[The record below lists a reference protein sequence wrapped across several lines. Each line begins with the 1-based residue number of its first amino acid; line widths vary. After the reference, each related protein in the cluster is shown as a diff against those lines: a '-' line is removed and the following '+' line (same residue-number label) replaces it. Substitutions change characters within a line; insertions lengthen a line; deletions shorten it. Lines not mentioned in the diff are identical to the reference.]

1 MNRYLSDAGVFWVFL
16 YIALMI
22 PTIHQILEIE
32 KFFNEINIPTVVK
45 LDQASTQTNAP
56 RFVQE
61 NIELLKTNTLN
72 PVATGLCYDRL
83 LALKAAI
90 IDPVK

>member
-1 MNRYLSDAGVFWVFL
+1 
-16 YIALMI
+16 MI

-32 KFFNEINIPTVVK
+32 KFFNDINIPTVVK

-61 NIELLKTNTLN
+61 NIELLKTNALK
-72 PVATGLCYDRL
+72 PVAASLCYARL

-90 IDPVK
+90 IDPVKTEPVS

>member
-1 MNRYLSDAGVFWVFL
+1 
-16 YIALMI
+16 MI

-32 KFFNEINIPTVVK
+32 KFFNEINIPIIVK

-61 NIELLKTNTLN
+61 NIELLKSNSLN
-72 PVATGLCYDRL
+72 AVASGLCYSRL

-90 IDPVK
+90 IDPVKE

>member
-1 MNRYLSDAGVFWVFL
+1 
-16 YIALMI
+16 MI

-61 NIELLKTNTLN
+61 NIELLKSNALN
-72 PVATGLCYDRL
+72 AVAAGLCYSRL
-83 LALKAAI
+83 QALKAAI
-90 IDPVK
+90 LDPIKA

>member
-1 MNRYLSDAGVFWVFL
+1 
-16 YIALMI
+16 MI

-45 LDQASTQTNAP
+45 LNRATTQTNAP
-56 RFVQE
+56 RFAKE
-61 NIELLKTNTLN
+61 NIELLKTNALK
-72 PVATGLCYDRL
+72 PVAAALCYERL

-90 IDPVK
+90 IDPVKE